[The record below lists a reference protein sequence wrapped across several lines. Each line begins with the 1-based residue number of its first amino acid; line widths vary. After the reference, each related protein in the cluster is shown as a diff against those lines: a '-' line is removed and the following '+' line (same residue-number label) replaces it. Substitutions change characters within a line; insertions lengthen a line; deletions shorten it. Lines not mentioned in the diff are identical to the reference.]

1 MARKIVVVLKG
12 YPRLSETFIAQ
23 EILGLERSG
32 LDLVLMSLRHPT
44 DGRSHPV
51 HDEIQAPIRYLPEYL
66 HDEPRRVARALWRAL
81 RLPGFF
87 SALMKF
93 LADYARDRTRNRIRR
108 FGQAAALAV
117 EFPAD
122 AQWLHAH
129 FIHTPASVTSYA
141 SLMLNIPWSCS
152 AHAKDI
158 WTSPDWELKAK
169 IASARWLVTCT
180 KTGLEKLWSLA
191 ADKDKLHLSYHG
203 LDLSRF
209 APFAGDR
216 PPRDGSNP
224 EDPVILLSVGRAV
237 AKKGYD
243 ILLAALALL
252 PPEFAWRFVHIG
264 GGDQIPALKEKAQSL
279 ELAHRIDWHGAQAQ
293 DSVLARYREA
303 DLFVLA
309 SRIAADG
316 DRDGLPNV
324 LVEAASQGLACVST
338 SLSGI
343 AELLI
348 NEENALLVEPENPVA
363 LADAFARA
371 IRAPALRRRLGDAA
385 EKRVRCDFDHRR
397 SIAQLSKLFAMSGS

>member
-279 ELAHRIDWHGAQAQ
+279 ELAHRIDWHGAQAL
-293 DSVLARYREA
+293 SRGRPLRARQPDCRGRR
-303 DLFVLA
+303 
-309 SRIAADG
+309 SR
-316 DRDGLPNV
+316 
-324 LVEAASQGLACVST
+324 
-338 SLSGI
+338 
-343 AELLI
+343 
-348 NEENALLVEPENPVA
+348 
-363 LADAFARA
+363 
-371 IRAPALRRRLGDAA
+371 RAPQCARRGRKPGLGLRVDIAFRHCRTPDQRRERPACRAG
-385 EKRVRCDFDHRR
+385 ESRRTGRCVRSRHPRASTPPEIGRCGRKAGPLRF
-397 SIAQLSKLFAMSGS
+397 